1 MNFLRFFMFLKEVSY
16 ACWGFLVQKYSKN
29 INMNNNPLITRIN
42 DNPSFEY
49 ADLLLKKYLLLLLM

>member
-1 MNFLRFFMFLKEVSY
+1 MFLKEVSY